1 MKTLETCVT
10 TFQEVKTMTKSVKEA
25 ICEAI
30 AQKAIENGHM
40 TFDHLEAMFNAHL
53 NNVDKK
59 LEI

>member
-1 MKTLETCVT
+1 
-10 TFQEVKTMTKSVKEA
+10 MTKSVKEA

>member
-40 TFDHLEAMFNAHL
+40 TFAISKQWLML
-53 NNVDKK
+53 
-59 LEI
+59 IQTM